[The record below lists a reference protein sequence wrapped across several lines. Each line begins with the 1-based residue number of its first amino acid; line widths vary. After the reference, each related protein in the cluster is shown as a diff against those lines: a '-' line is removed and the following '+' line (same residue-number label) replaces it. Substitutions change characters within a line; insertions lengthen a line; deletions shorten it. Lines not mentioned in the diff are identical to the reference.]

1 MKIDNILPIGTVVKL
16 KGINT
21 KIIICGY
28 CSESENESNYVWDY
42 SGFGF
47 PLGYTKPD
55 MIVSFDS
62 DQIET
67 IITYGFQ
74 DEEQLSYIEEFKEV
88 IKDIEKGKKEN

>member
-16 KGINT
+16 KDINT

-28 CSESENESNYVWDY
+28 CSESENESKYVWDY

-47 PLGYTKPD
+47 PLGYTNPN

-74 DEEQLSYIEEFKEV
+74 DEEQLNYMEEFKEV